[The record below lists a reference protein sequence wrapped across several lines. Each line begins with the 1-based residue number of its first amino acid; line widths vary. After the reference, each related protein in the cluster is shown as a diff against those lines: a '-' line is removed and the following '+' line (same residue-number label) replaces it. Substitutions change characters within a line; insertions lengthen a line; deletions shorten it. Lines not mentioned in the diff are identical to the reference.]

1 MDQKQFIEKAVASG
15 KPTVVDFWAPWC
27 APCRMS
33 KPVLEKL
40 AREYQDNVNF
50 WAVNSDQNQG
60 LLQELK
66 IYSIPTVLCIQDGKI
81 TARIAG
87 AQRED
92 AYRQMF
98 EALVTGHAM
107 QIPISPANRLLRLGI
122 GSLTVIFAFQT
133 STWWMLPLGLLILFT
148 GVYDRCPIWK
158 AISAYF
164 RRFKSSIL
172 KRAKTVCVGA
182 YAPTHTVFA
191 LHFVALPLPASRYL
205 VKDGRT
211 FLR

>member
-1 MDQKQFIEKAVASG
+1 MDQKQFIEKATASG

-40 AREYQDNVNF
+40 AREYQDNVSF

-66 IYSIPTVLCIQDGKI
+66 IYSIPTVLFIQDGKI
-81 TARIAG
+81 IARIAG

-98 EALVTGHAM
+98 EALVTGRSM
-107 QIPISPANRLLRLGI
+107 QIPISPVNRLLRLGI
-122 GSLTVIFAFQT
+122 GTLTVIFAFQT
-133 STWWMLPLGLLILFT
+133 STWWLLPLGLMILFT
-148 GVYDRCPIWK
+148 GVYDRCFIWK
-158 AISAYF
+158 SISAYF
-164 RRFKSSIL
+164 RRFKSS
-172 KRAKTVCVGA
+172 
-182 YAPTHTVFA
+182 
-191 LHFVALPLPASRYL
+191 S
-205 VKDGRT
+205 
-211 FLR
+211 